1 MHICIHTSPALTHQL
16 EYAEYFRQGF
26 ERHGLK
32 SEITHSPTTPADIH
46 VIQGPHFAKS
56 QWLNHSRVILLE
68 RAYYH
73 QEIKNTARMMDW
85 VSVGWMNS
93 EGERDFQEGEGR
105 EPPDIK
111 EPTGNKSIFL
121 ADYNGVCDEATDL
134 IRYHPANQTYKT
146 TLETDLNQ
154 CNRAIGYKTT
164 ALITAALMG
173 LEVKSKYVNHILN
186 HKNWLKL
193 LPYIDWNYREIAS
206 GELWDHLQ
214 LSQNQ
219 L

>member
-1 MHICIHTSPALTHQL
+1 MHIAIHSSPSLIHQL

-32 SEITHSPTTPADIH
+32 SEITHSPTTQADIH
-46 VIQGPHFAKS
+46 VIQGPHFAKAH
-56 QWLNHSRVILLE
+56 WLHHPRVILLD

-73 QEIKNTARMMDW
+73 QEIHSEPRMMDW

-93 EGERDFQEGEGR
+93 DGERDFYEGEGR
-105 EPPDIK
+105 KPPIIQ

-121 ADYNGVCDEATDL
+121 VDYNGICDEPTDL

-146 TLETDLNQ
+146 TLEDDLSQ
-154 CNRAIGYKTT
+154 CNWATGYKTT

-173 LEVKSKYVNHILN
+173 LKTKSKYRYHILN
-186 HKNWLKL
+186 NKNWLKL
-193 LPYIDWNYREIAS
+193 LPYIDFHYREIAS

-219 L
+219 F